1 MELTIRSGKWLGV
14 PNGGTKSVPI
24 SFDKKIRDYNAGQQG
39 SA

>member
-24 SFDKKIRDYNAGQQG
+24 SFVKNFPLL
-39 SA
+39 